1 MLEKVNTKSKT
12 MCFETPQKVFDA
24 KYIKVQW
31 KFGWE
36 TFDLRSLKLAQ
47 TKIKGAMLKTIE
59 VKKRNGHDQKRKGSK
74 EQDSQEEK
82 NMKISPQKQRKA
94 KEN

>member
-1 MLEKVNTKSKT
+1 
-12 MCFETPQKVFDA
+12 
-24 KYIKVQW
+24 
-31 KFGWE
+31 
-36 TFDLRSLKLAQ
+36 
-47 TKIKGAMLKTIE
+47 MLKTIE